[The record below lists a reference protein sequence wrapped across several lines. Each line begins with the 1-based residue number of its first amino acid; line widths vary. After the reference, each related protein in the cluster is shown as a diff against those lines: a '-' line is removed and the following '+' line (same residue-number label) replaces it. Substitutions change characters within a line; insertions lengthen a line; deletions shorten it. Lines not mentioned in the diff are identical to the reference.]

1 MGSQPKGFFRGIVL
15 SSAVTFSDVPWEPR
29 ADVYRISRG
38 WLVKFE
44 LAGVSPSDLEIL
56 ARGRLITLRGN
67 RRDFLVERRLHSLS
81 MEIAYSRF
89 ERTIQFPENV
99 EGAEIA
105 TEYKDGMFLVQ
116 LLTGESE

>member
-1 MGSQPKGFFRGIVL
+1 MDSETKGFVRGIVL
-15 SSAVTFSDVPWEPR
+15 SGSVTFADVPWQPR

-44 LAGVSPSDLEIL
+44 IAGVVPSDLEIY
-56 ARGRLITLRGN
+56 ARGRFVTLRGN
-67 RRDFLVERRLHSLS
+67 RRDFLVERRLQSLS

-89 ERTIQFPENV
+89 ERTIQFPESV

-116 LLTGESE
+116 LMTGESE

>member
-1 MGSQPKGFFRGIVL
+1 MGDETRSFVRGIVL
-15 SSAVTFSDVPWEPR
+15 SGSVTFADVPWQPR

-44 LAGVSPSDLEIL
+44 LAGIIPSELEIHV
-56 ARGRLITLRGN
+56 RGRLITLRGS
-67 RRDFLVERRLHSLS
+67 RRDFLSERRLHAVS
-81 MEIAYSRF
+81 MEISYSRF
-89 ERTIQFPENV
+89 EKTFQFPESV

-105 TEYKDGMFLVQ
+105 TDYRDGMFLVQ